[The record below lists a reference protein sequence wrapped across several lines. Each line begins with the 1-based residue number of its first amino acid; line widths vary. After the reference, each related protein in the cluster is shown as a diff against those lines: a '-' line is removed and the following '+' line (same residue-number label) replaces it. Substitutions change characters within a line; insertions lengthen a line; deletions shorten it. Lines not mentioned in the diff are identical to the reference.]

1 MVIKV
6 QSFKSTMWFFTSG
19 PWQQRPSN
27 NNAGHFSTTASP
39 TTPQH
44 HHHQLQANRNQSL
57 PPLPTFGAGS
67 LEQHRGG
74 EGGEGDQDSGI
85 ASARSIASADAAL
98 TLLGAALESR
108 ERRPEID

>member
-1 MVIKV
+1 LTSSNAKYGD
-6 QSFKSTMWFFTSG
+6 QSSKLQSTYCTFYASG

-44 HHHQLQANRNQSL
+44 HQLQANRNQSL

-67 LEQHRGG
+67 LEQQHRGG

-85 ASARSIASADAAL
+85 ASARSIASAD
-98 TLLGAALESR
+98 
-108 ERRPEID
+108 